1 MNTFWLKIAAGAVGI
16 LVIIV
21 VIGMFTSGSTQ
32 KQSQPKQPEKT
43 FYDQA
48 KEDKEKFLAEP
59 EPVEPAQSQQAQQ
72 QTQPAEPEQSTQTNE
87 PEPDAQQVPAQV
99 EQPKPRTLYFKPLSE
114 IDDIEAQRLLNVA
127 VPGRSIG
134 RLPMTGYQL
143 MVPNCREI
151 IKKWPDSWY
160 AYRAKQ
166 LLADLPPRYQ
176 TQYNVT
182 KEEIDLNMYYKQ
194 RPGTQPYTMEGT
206 PQ

>member
-16 LVIIV
+16 LIIV
-21 VIGMFTSGSTQ
+21 IVVGMFTSGDSDKQ
-32 KQSQPKQPEKT
+32 AQPAQSQKT
-43 FYDQA
+43 FQEQVE
-48 KEDKEKFLAEP
+48 EDKEKFLTEP
-59 EPVEPAQSQQAQQ
+59 QKVE
-72 QTQPAEPEQSTQTNE
+72 TQEQIEPAEPEETADTPAAE
-87 PEPDAQQVPAQV
+87 PVQPPPAQV
-99 EQPKPRTLYFKPLSE
+99 EQPKPATLYFKPLSE

-182 KEEIDLNMYYKQ
+182 REEIDLSVYYKQ
-194 RPGTQPYTMEGT
+194 RPGAQAYTMEGT
-206 PQ
+206 PK